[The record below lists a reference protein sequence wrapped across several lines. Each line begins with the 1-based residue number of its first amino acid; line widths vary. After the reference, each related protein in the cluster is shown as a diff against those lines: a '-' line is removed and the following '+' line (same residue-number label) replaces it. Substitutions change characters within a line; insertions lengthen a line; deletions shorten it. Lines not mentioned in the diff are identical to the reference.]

1 MPGLGCSSVV
11 QRLPSMRE
19 ALGSIQAPKKKRQ
32 KQNISPKMM
41 EE

>member
-1 MPGLGCSSVV
+1 
-11 QRLPSMRE
+11 MRE

-41 EE
+41 EEGLEVWLKQ